1 MKRRESLKLMAVASL
16 AAALP
21 GCTEADVNRAA
32 DRVETATRT
41 LPLKNL
47 EPTVLNPHE
56 YATVILLADMIIP
69 ADDRSGS
76 ASDAGVPAFID
87 FIVED
92 TIGLETRVR
101 GGLSWLDY
109 ESSKRFS
116 STFLDATS
124 EEQTRLIDDIA
135 WPERTPPG
143 LETGVAFFS
152 LFRDLTA
159 SGFWSSKMGVD
170 DLGYSGNTPR
180 PSWDGCPNDA
190 MNHLGL
196 SYPDA

>member
-1 MKRRESLKLMAVASL
+1 MKRRESLKLMAIASL

-21 GCTEADVNRAA
+21 GCSKSDVERAA
-32 DRVETATRT
+32 GRVASASRT
-41 LPLKNL
+41 LPLKDR
-47 EPTVLNPHE
+47 EPTTLNRHE
-56 YATVILLADMIIP
+56 YATVTLLADMIIP

-76 ASDAGVPAFID
+76 ASEAGVPAFID

-109 ESSKRFS
+109 ESSRRFS
-116 STFLDATS
+116 STFLDAS
-124 EEQTRLIDDIA
+124 SDEQTQLIDDIA
-135 WPERTPPG
+135 WPERTSPG
-143 LETGVAFFS
+143 LESGSAFFS

-159 SGFWSSKMGVD
+159 SGFWSSQMGVE

-180 PSWDGCPNDA
+180 PSWDGCPIDA
-190 MNHLGL
+190 MDHLGL
-196 SYPDA
+196 SYPET